1 MPTDAKILTTLI
13 KKFFIK
19 TILYK
24 CITALESADA
34 DQHVLYICSMK
45 ILLLIFKKIAI
56 GIFELEEK
64 RGVQIWGAK
73 FNGRRESVPLEPR

>member
-1 MPTDAKILTTLI
+1 MPTDAKILTALI

-24 CITALESADA
+24 CLTALESADA
-34 DQHVLYICSMK
+34 DQRVLYICSMK

-56 GIFELEEK
+56 GIFGREGNEAFFF
-64 RGVQIWGAK
+64 AK
-73 FNGRRESVPLEPR
+73 NKYERRECDLRSDQS